1 MSGRGAVSRW
11 WRRERGSVSVEMAV
25 MAPAFA
31 LLLFSSIWYGRI
43 AIAASAID
51 AAAHDAARAASISR
65 TQGAAA
71 TAAQDAAIQTLQ
83 RQGLNCAGG
92 PVVDPDTSGF
102 NQGGVDLAFV
112 SVTITCQ
119 VSFADIAFPGVP
131 QTWQVTS
138 TFISP
143 IDVFRERP

>member
-1 MSGRGAVSRW
+1 MSW
-11 WRRERGSVSVEMAV
+11 WWRRRERGSVSVEMAV

-31 LLLFSSIWYGRI
+31 MLLFSSIWYGRI

-65 TQGAAA
+65 TQSAAESNARDAAA
-71 TAAQDAAIQTLQ
+71 ETLRQ
-83 RQGLNCAGG
+83 QGLNCAGG

-112 SVTITCQ
+112 SVTITCD

-131 QTWQVTS
+131 RTWQVQS

-143 IDVFRERP
+143 IDIFRERP